1 MSHEITR
8 EVYPYIHTIQARW
21 LDFDILGHVNN
32 VEYYRYFE
40 AAIIRFLVD
49 SGLDWI
55 KDPVIPFAAETGCR
69 FIKATPMVES
79 VDAGLRVA
87 HLGRSS
93 MKFELGIFIPGDP
106 YAYAT
111 GFFVHVYVDRATEKA
126 VAIPEKLKRALES
139 IS

>member
-1 MSHEITR
+1 
-8 EVYPYIHTIQARW
+8 
-21 LDFDILGHVNN
+21 
-32 VEYYRYFE
+32 
-40 AAIIRFLVD
+40 
-49 SGLDWI
+49 
-55 KDPVIPFAAETGCR
+55 
-69 FIKATPMVES
+69 MVES

-111 GFFVHVYVDRATEKA
+111 GFFVHVYVDRVTEKA